1 MIGLLRGWKFPDF
14 TKQKNWEKNKKY
26 NFFEPFDSGTSFFC
40 ILLCSV
46 PHLFNVPHQ
55 GLQKFCNFTFK
66 LKKLRNYGV
75 NFFLSPQDFQGLP
88 KDWEKIEK
96 DFSETIVLE
105 KKIEIVL

>member
-1 MIGLLRGWKFPDF
+1 MWI
-14 TKQKNWEKNKKY
+14 
-26 NFFEPFDSGTSFFC
+26 
-40 ILLCSV
+40 
-46 PHLFNVPHQ
+46 Q

-96 DFSETIVLE
+96 GVNHSLNPNHIGMSFYNRLL
-105 KKIEIVL
+105 KQRRIENV